1 MHLNIIKKIVWTLNI
16 NPKDFQFIIYC
27 RKQNKE
33 TLKAVR
39 DQDFKLAHK
48 LEVKKLEILLQQVS
62 QSNNDESDDEK

>member
-1 MHLNIIKKIVWTLNI
+1 MFAKFLSKMAFRSTSSAELA
-16 NPKDFQFIIYC
+16 
-27 RKQNKE
+27 KE

-62 QSNNDESDDEK
+62 QSNNDESDDEKQA